1 MSAAEA
7 VLAASAPAAVQ
18 SPPKE
23 ESETAVVVP
32 PPPDEAVGI
41 GDKKP
46 HDSDSF
52 EEDML
57 RERRVL
63 LSKLED
69 KKSRFWRWMLATS
82 ALNAL
87 AAAATLLVW
96 SHLGYGAA
104 SFHWTVEQSSAGAG
118 SALWY
123 GGFALLFCL
132 YLLDFFTAP
141 IVPRASRPRLSAVS
155 AEEGA
160 RAGVGAGVGGE
171 RQSISAPGAGE
182 TIISAVDLEVGSSP
196 AKVPKEANREGE
208 HAAADKDVPAV
219 NTKSPSSPIAAPRIE
234 VVPPPSPPKD
244 HGANNNNSPSKK
256 VSEVSTTPATPKIG
270 ETGSKSRQF
279 GFVYGTK
286 TGVSEIGTHV
296 CRGLFALAGV
306 MALCWGI
313 TATNRYPHY
322 PVMIMISILILAQIL
337 LRYSARPEQHH
348 KLVREVGGK
357 TAFEDTDCEV
367 LRHIKD
373 RIPDEQQRAHVLMEI
388 LTRHLLVS
396 HDKLLYYKAFAI
408 STLVTAMVVFN
419 VWLYWAFIGSSSS
432 NTNYWSN
439 GVRDEMRADGIRQ
452 DNTLG
457 ITEEAAFNMQFN
469 VWAAPLLF
477 CVGLVLVFFL
487 LALRCYLHV
496 RYTKTD
502 DLLTEIARTIA
513 SQDCD
518 LGDNILGVGSMDG
531 LVETVKICVCA
542 MFAAALCFC

>member
-1 MSAAEA
+1 M
-7 VLAASAPAAVQ
+7 
-18 SPPKE
+18 
-23 ESETAVVVP
+23 
-32 PPPDEAVGI
+32 
-41 GDKKP
+41 
-46 HDSDSF
+46 
-52 EEDML
+52 
-57 RERRVL
+57 
-63 LSKLED
+63 
-69 KKSRFWRWMLATS
+69 
-82 ALNAL
+82 
-87 AAAATLLVW
+87 
-96 SHLGYGAA
+96 
-104 SFHWTVEQSSAGAG
+104 
-118 SALWY
+118 
-123 GGFALLFCL
+123 
-132 YLLDFFTAP
+132 
-141 IVPRASRPRLSAVS
+141 
-155 AEEGA
+155 
-160 RAGVGAGVGGE
+160 
-171 RQSISAPGAGE
+171 
-182 TIISAVDLEVGSSP
+182 
-196 AKVPKEANREGE
+196 
-208 HAAADKDVPAV
+208 
-219 NTKSPSSPIAAPRIE
+219 
-234 VVPPPSPPKD
+234 
-244 HGANNNNSPSKK
+244 
-256 VSEVSTTPATPKIG
+256 
-270 ETGSKSRQF
+270 
-279 GFVYGTK
+279 
-286 TGVSEIGTHV
+286 
-296 CRGLFALAGV
+296 
-306 MALCWGI
+306 
-313 TATNRYPHY
+313 
-322 PVMIMISILILAQIL
+322 MIMISILILAQIL

-373 RIPDEQQRAHVLMEI
+373 RIPDEKNRAHVLMEI

-419 VWLYWAFIGSSSS
+419 IWLYWAFIGSSSQ

-452 DNTLG
+452 DDTLG

-542 MFAAALCFC
+542 MFAAALCFCYGLLKKVLRPSGV